1 MKKINLF
8 QMESIK
14 GGGHNNSCRF
24 LGGVWLTGLLSVG
37 LTGGMGIGI
46 ATGAWAG
53 AVVYGCFD

>member
-1 MKKINLF
+1 
-8 QMESIK
+8 MESIK